1 MALTANTLPSIP
13 PNYVLPVDTNLQ
25 FATAQN
31 LTSTGYVNN
40 VTAVL
45 DLGLGRFTG
54 MLALDLSVLDH
65 TTGDETYKVFLFGS
79 NDNTFGNGNVEVLA
93 AHDWGASA
101 GRFVATILGDNFAG
115 IPPTNLAGQ
124 IYALPFTTFMGTIV
138 YRYAKL
144 YAVLA
149 GTTPSITL
157 SAWVS
162 PIEMKV

>member
-13 PNYVLPVDTNLQ
+13 PNFTVPIDANLQ
-25 FATAQN
+25 FAATQT

-40 VTAVL
+40 TTAVL

-54 MLALDLSVLDH
+54 MLAMDISALDQ
-65 TTGDETYKVFLFGS
+65 TTGDETYNLLLFGS
-79 NDNTFGNGNVEVLA
+79 NDNSFGNGNVESLA
-93 AHDWGASA
+93 THDWGGSSH
-101 GRFVATILGDNFAG
+101 RVVATILGDNTNINLGPAAG
-115 IPPTNLAGQ
+115 R
-124 IYALPFTTFMGTIV
+124 IYALPFTNFMGGIV
-138 YRYAKL
+138 YRYTKL

-157 SAWVS
+157 SAWIS